1 MVSFLAIC
9 HAILVIVMTT
19 RILYRDDISSSA
31 RMGWFVTLVTLPG
44 IGSAIYLLFGEIHIS
59 RHLIRRHRA
68 AVARMLAAPG
78 LDDAADDD
86 LADVPMPYRAVFRY
100 GRSINGFPATR
111 GNRIELL
118 DAPGDVIDRIEAD
131 IDAATERVSI
141 LYYIWLTDRTGT
153 RIAEAL
159 MRAARRGVACRVM
172 ADEVGSRRLLRSSLW
187 RRMRAAGV
195 DLAVAMPLEHLYAVR
210 VLNRFDLRNHRK
222 ITVIDG
228 RIGYCGSR
236 NCADPEFRPKARF
249 GPWIDIMTRVTG
261 PAVNQMEALFFTD
274 WQAAGKVAPLARFTF
289 DAPGQTG
296 GAVAQVRGTGP
307 LKRTASAS
315 QSTSAAIHSAQAELM
330 ITTPYFVPDQTV
342 LNAICKAAWSGVAV
356 TLTVP
361 ARNDSWV
368 VGCASRSHYH
378 PLLAAGV
385 RIFEHRPGLLH
396 AKIMTIDG
404 VFSMIGSSNV
414 DLRSFD
420 LNYENDLLIHDTA
433 TTARIRARQLSY
445 LEASDEVL
453 LQQVR
458 DWSAPR
464 RIWYNIFGTLGPVL

>member
-1 MVSFLAIC
+1 MLSFLATC
-9 HAILVIVMTT
+9 HAIAVIVMTT

-44 IGSAIYLLFGEIHIS
+44 IGSAIYLLFGEVYIS
-59 RHLIRRHRA
+59 RHLVRRHRA
-68 AVARMLAAPG
+68 AMARMLAAPG
-78 LDDAADDD
+78 LHDAGDGG
-86 LADVPMPYRAVFRY
+86 LADVPEPYRAVFRY

-118 DAPGDVIDRIEAD
+118 EGADSFADRLEAD
-131 IDAATERVSI
+131 IDAATERISI
-141 LYYIWLTDRTGT
+141 LYYIWLTDQTGT

-159 MRAARRGVACRVM
+159 IRAAGRGVACRVM
-172 ADEVGSRRLLRSSLW
+172 ADEVGSRKLLRSALW
-187 RRMRAAGV
+187 RDMGAAGV
-195 DLAVAMPLEHLYAVR
+195 ELAVAMPLEHLYAVR

-236 NCADPEFRPKARF
+236 NCADPAFLPKARF
-249 GPWIDIMTRVTG
+249 GPWVDIMTRLTG
-261 PAVNQMEALFFTD
+261 PAVNQMEALFLTD
-274 WQAAGKVAPLARFTF
+274 WQAAGKQAPLDRFTF
-289 DAPGQTG
+289 DAPDATG

-315 QSTSAAIHSAQAELM
+315 QSTSAAIHSAQAELI
-330 ITTPYFVPDQTV
+330 ITTPYFVPDQTA

-368 VGCASRSHYH
+368 VGCASRSHYNT
-378 PLLAAGV
+378 LLTAGV
-385 RIFEHRPGLLH
+385 RIFEYRPGLLH
-396 AKIMTIDG
+396 AKTMTIDG
-404 VFSMIGSSNV
+404 VFSMIGSSNL

-433 TTARIRARQLSY
+433 TTAAIRARQLSY
-445 LEASDEVL
+445 LEDADEIL
-453 LQQVR
+453 PHQVQA
-458 DWSAPR
+458 WSALR
-464 RIWYNIFGTLGPVL
+464 RIWYNVFGTLGPVL